1 MAEAGQE
8 EESATQLFIFLG
20 RGIGKIFSKGWG
32 FRGAMFPRA
41 VEIYE
46 RDEK

>member
-20 RGIGKIFSKGWG
+20 RGIGKIFSKG
-32 FRGAMFPRA
+32 
-41 VEIYE
+41 
-46 RDEK
+46 